1 MRILKTL
8 LMSILAGSMIG
19 IGGIVFLS
27 TENRYIGAVAFSI
40 GLFSICEFGFSLYT
54 GKIGKLIGYI
64 KEKDR
69 ASIIDLPVIVV
80 GNYIGCLFISS
91 IMHLTRVYEKL
102 VAVDKTLVETKL
114 NDSWW
119 SVLILAFMCGIMIY
133 LGVENFGRTTNNFS
147 KIFGLVICVFVFIIS
162 SFEHSIADMFYFVF
176 ANSFTLKT
184 FGYILL
190 IVLGNGLGGLF
201 IPFVLLIKDSLKEKA
216 KPENLE

>member
-8 LMSILAGSMIG
+8 LMSILAGAVIG

-64 KEKDR
+64 KEKDK
-69 ASIIDLPVIVV
+69 ASIIDLPFIVV
-80 GNYIGCLFISS
+80 GNYVGCLFISG
-91 IMHLTRVYEKL
+91 IMHLTRVYDKL
-102 VAVDKTLVETKL
+102 LAVDKTLVETKL
-114 NDSWW
+114 GDTWW
-119 SVLILAFMCGIMIY
+119 SVLVLAFMCGIMIY
-133 LGVENFGRTTNNFS
+133 LGVENFGRTSNNFS
-147 KIFGLVICVFVFIIS
+147 KIFGLVICVFVFIMS

-201 IPFVLLIKDSLKEKA
+201 IPFVLLIKDSIKEKA
-216 KPENLE
+216 KS